1 MQLRICSK
9 YAYNTKLESNIAFH
23 YRRTR
28 CRDQVHSRMSAND
41 NTYVAVTRDIRVSV
55 TPTFLDKQ
63 SNASEQRYVWAYEIE
78 IKNEGDTTVQL
89 RSRRWEITDGNGKQ
103 EIVQG
108 PGVVGEQPILNPGDR
123 FKYSSGCP
131 LTTPSGFMVGTFRM
145 FAGAVADETSEE
157 FDIDVPAF
165 ALDLPNAS
173 RRLN

>member
-1 MQLRICSK
+1 
-9 YAYNTKLESNIAFH
+9 
-23 YRRTR
+23 
-28 CRDQVHSRMSAND
+28 MSTND
-41 NTYVAVTRDIRVSV
+41 KPYVAITRGIHVSV
-55 TPTFLDKQ
+55 KPTYLDDQ
-63 SNASEQRYVWAYEIE
+63 SDASEQRYVWAYEIE
-78 IKNEGDTTVQL
+78 IENKGAATVQL

-145 FAGAVADETSEE
+145 FTGPAENGACEE
-157 FDIDVPAF
+157 FDIAVPAF
-165 ALDLPNAS
+165 ALDLPNVS